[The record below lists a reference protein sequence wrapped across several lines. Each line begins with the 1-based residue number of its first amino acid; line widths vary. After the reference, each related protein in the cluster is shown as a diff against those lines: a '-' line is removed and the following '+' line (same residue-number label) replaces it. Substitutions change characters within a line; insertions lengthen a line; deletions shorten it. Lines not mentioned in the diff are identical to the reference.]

1 MRPISFTHFRLA
13 ASASVV
19 IWAVAACGDS
29 VGLPPATIP
38 NWVDTITLAAIQ
50 NTPIPDASALDI
62 LTATK
67 TRTDMGQPFDL
78 LFDIDSTGTA
88 MLIPAGLLGFQT
100 QAGWRATTQEF
111 SAITSAPAEDYTG
124 DQELVL
130 VAGDVFFGRSRNS
143 STGCEFLGTALSRYG
158 KFHVLAL
165 DTQERTVTLE
175 TMVDLNCGYRGL
187 EPGFP
192 TS

>member
-1 MRPISFTHFRLA
+1 M
-13 ASASVV
+13 
-19 IWAVAACGDS
+19 
-29 VGLPPATIP
+29 
-38 NWVDTITLAAIQ
+38 TLAAIQ

-62 LTATK
+62 LTASK
-67 TRTDMGQPFDL
+67 TRTDLGQPFDL

-100 QAGWRATTQEF
+100 QAGWRTTTQEF

-130 VAGDVFFGRSRNS
+130 AVGDVFFGRSRSS

-187 EPGFP
+187 EIGFP

>member
-1 MRPISFTHFRLA
+1 MIPISFTHFRLA
-13 ASASVV
+13 ASASAV
-19 IWAVAACGDS
+19 IWAAAACGDS
-29 VGLPPATIP
+29 IGLPPATIP
-38 NWVDTITLAAIQ
+38 NWVDTMTFAAIQ

-67 TRTDMGQPFDL
+67 TRTDQGQPFDL
-78 LFDIDSTGTA
+78 MFDIDSTGTA
-88 MLIPAGLLGFQT
+88 MMIPAGLLSFT
-100 QAGWRATTQEF
+100 AEAGWRTTTQEF
-111 SAITSAPAEDYTG
+111 SAITNAPTEDYAA
-124 DQELVL
+124 DAVLVL
-130 VAGDVFFGRSRNS
+130 AVGDVFFARSRTS
-143 STGCEFLGTALSRYG
+143 STGCEILGTALSRYG

-187 EPGFP
+187 EIGFP

>member
-13 ASASVV
+13 TAASVV
-19 IWAVAACGDS
+19 IWTAVACGDS
-29 VGLPPATIP
+29 TGLPPATIP

-62 LTATK
+62 LTARK
-67 TRTDMGQPFDL
+67 TRTDQGQPFDL
-78 LFDIDSTGTA
+78 LFDIDSTGNA
-88 MLIPAGLLGFQT
+88 MLIPAGLLGFP
-100 QAGWRATTQEF
+100 AESGWRTTTQEF
-111 SAITSAPAEDYTG
+111 SAITSAPTEDYTG

-130 VAGDVFFGRSRNS
+130 AVGDVFFARSRS
-143 STGCEFLGTALSRYG
+143 SGTGCEILGTALPRYG

-187 EPGFP
+187 EIGFP

>member
-19 IWAVAACGDS
+19 IWAVVACGDS

-143 STGCEFLGTALSRYG
+143 STGCEFLGTALSR
-158 KFHVLAL
+158 
-165 DTQERTVTLE
+165 
-175 TMVDLNCGYRGL
+175 
-187 EPGFP
+187 
-192 TS
+192 